1 MTLTS
6 TPQATTMTQNYDLSG
21 AFLTLQKGGIIL
33 MPTDTLWSVA
43 CSAAHPEAIERLQRL
58 VKLGNTPHHGLEL
71 IVHSMNMLKSQVIH
85 LHPRLETLLVFHTRP
100 LSMLMEAANH
110 LPDILKDE
118 EGHVA
123 VRLAHDDFC
132 IQLIGALGSP
142 LVVAPACIDGQPFPA
157 HFGAISSE
165 IIEGVDHVS
174 KYRQHERNG
183 GEPAVMV
190 KLMEEEEELIFLRE

>member
-1 MTLTS
+1 MTFTS

-21 AFLTLQKGGIIL
+21 AFLALQKGGLIL

-43 CSAAHPEAIERLQRL
+43 CSAAHTEAIERLVRL
-58 VKLGNTPHHGLEL
+58 VKIGNMPQHGLEL
-71 IVHSMNMLKSQVIH
+71 VVHSLNMLKMQVIH

-100 LSMLMEAANH
+100 LSMLIEAAPH
-110 LPDILKDE
+110 LPPVLKDE
-118 EGHVA
+118 EGQIA
-123 VRLAHDDFC
+123 VRLTHDEFC
-132 IQLIGALGSP
+132 VQLIGALGAP
-142 LVVAPACIDGQPFPA
+142 LVVAPACIDGQSFPS